1 MYDIL
6 VRSAA
11 YVWEFSK
18 ILWEGTIS
26 FFAPGQ
32 FGFLLI
38 LFSAVALLGKY
49 GSRAMQKRSLFRP
62 ARIFMRVAQGCGAL
76 IICFAAY
83 QLIQVVYP
91 LVVKA
96 VSAIK

>member
-6 VRSAA
+6 VRSAG

-18 ILWEGTIS
+18 LLWEGMIG

-32 FGFLLI
+32 FGFLI
-38 LFSAVALLGKY
+38 VLFVAAAVLGKY
-49 GSRAMQKRSLFRP
+49 GSRALQRRNLFRP
-62 ARIFMRVAQGCGAL
+62 ARIFTRLAQGCGVL
-76 IICFAAY
+76 ITCFAAY
-83 QLIQVVYP
+83 QLIQAVYP

>member
-11 YVWEFSK
+11 YVWEFTK
-18 ILWEGTIS
+18 ILWEGTIG

-38 LFSAVALLGKY
+38 LFCAVALLGKY
-49 GSRAMQKRSLFRP
+49 GSRALQKRCLFRTT
-62 ARIFMRVAQGCGAL
+62 RIFTRVVQGCGAL
-76 IICFAAY
+76 IICFAAF
-83 QLIQVVYP
+83 QVIQAVYP